1 MTKAPEASPA
11 ATEALIAEL
20 RARAELLGLAVTVR
34 CQHCGAPLH
43 DTKSVTLHAGPV
55 CRKRHETENDPG
67 LTPAKKS
74 QTEAAPINPN
84 H

>member
-1 MTKAPEASPA
+1 MIPTEASPKL
-11 ATEALIAEL
+11 TERLTAEL
-20 RARAELLGLAVTVR
+20 RERAEALGLVIATR
-34 CQHCGAPLH
+34 CRFCGTPLWH
-43 DTKSVTLHAGPV
+43 RRSVAMHAGPV